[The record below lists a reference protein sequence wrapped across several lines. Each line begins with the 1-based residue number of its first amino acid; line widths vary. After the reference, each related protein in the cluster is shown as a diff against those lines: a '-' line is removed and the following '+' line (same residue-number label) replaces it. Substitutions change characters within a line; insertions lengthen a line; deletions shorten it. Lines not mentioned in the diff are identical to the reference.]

1 MVTGRGLV
9 DSVLAEKEIE
19 RIIEAGI
26 PGGSVHGKRVI
37 VLTPDGT
44 RTAPLPMLRRMLE
57 KTVGR
62 MAEKLDFMVALGT
75 HRILSDSEMI
85 ELFGTAGEE
94 GQGSFFFNHCWDRP
108 DTFVKIGMLE
118 RAEVEHISGGLLCR
132 DMEIVVNRAIFEYD
146 LIVVLGPVFPHEV
159 VGFSGGNK
167 YFFPGISGGEFLHSF
182 HWLGALVGS
191 MEIIGKKHTPT
202 RVLIDRAASFIE
214 KEKLCIAM
222 VVRTDRRLAGL
233 FVGGMEE
240 SWGAAAD
247 LSSQIHVVYG
257 ERPYDLVV
265 GVASSLYNELWTA
278 GKVMYKLEPV
288 VADGGELV
296 IYGPH
301 VHRISHTWGSYIERI
316 GYHVRDY
323 YIAQP
328 EKYGDIPKA
337 VLAHST
343 LVKGAGTYADGIESP
358 RIRVTLATGIPEETC
373 KKIGLGYRDPAGI
386 SLKGYKDREKEGVLF
401 VDNAGEVLYRLK

>member
-1 MVTGRGLV
+1 MVTGRGSV
-9 DSVLAEKEIE
+9 HSVLGEEEIE
-19 RIIEAGI
+19 RIIEEGI
-26 PGGSVHGKRVI
+26 PGGSVQGKRVI

-44 RTAPLPMLRRMLE
+44 RTAPLPMMRRVIE

-75 HRILSDSEMI
+75 HRILSDSEII

-94 GQGSFFFNHCWDRP
+94 GRGSSFFNHRWDRP
-108 DTFVKIGMLE
+108 ETFVKIGMLK
-118 RAEVEHISGGLLCR
+118 RAEVEHISGGRLCR
-132 DMEIVVNRAIFEYD
+132 DMEIEVNGAIFEYD
-146 LIVVLGPVFPHEV
+146 LVVVLGPVFPHEV

-191 MEIIGKKHTPT
+191 MEIIGKKRTPT
-202 RVLIDRAASFIE
+202 RALLDRAASFIE
-214 KEKLCIAM
+214 KEKLCISM
-222 VVRTDRRLAGL
+222 VVHADRRVAGL

-240 SWGAAAD
+240 SWDAAAD
-247 LSSQIHVVYG
+247 LSSQIHVVYR
-257 ERPYDLVV
+257 ERPYDLAV
-265 GVASSLYNELWTA
+265 GTASSLYSELWTA

-288 VADGGELV
+288 VADGGELI

-301 VHRISHTWGSYIERI
+301 VDTISHTWGGYIERV

-323 YIAQP
+323 YTTQP
-328 EKYGDIPKA
+328 GKYGDIPEA

-343 LVKGAGTYADGIESP
+343 HVKGAGTYTDGVESP

-386 SLKGYKDREKEGVLF
+386 RIEEYMDREKEGVLF
-401 VDNAGEVLYRLK
+401 VENAGEVLYRLK